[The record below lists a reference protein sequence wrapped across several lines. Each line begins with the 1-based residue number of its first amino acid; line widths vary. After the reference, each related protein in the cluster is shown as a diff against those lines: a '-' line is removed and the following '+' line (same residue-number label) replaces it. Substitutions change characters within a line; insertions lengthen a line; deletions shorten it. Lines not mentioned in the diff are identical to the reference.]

1 MRYKSHLNM
10 PQREKTVTEYQAE
23 IIQLQKAADLPG
35 VDAAERKIYLDT
47 IRRIESKI
55 AAITARLHTTPPP
68 ATPANQAA
76 LDNGPIPIRVI
87 KPAPKLERAVPVSP
101 EPDNIPIISAIITA
115 TTPSV
120 TIIWGPDDSDTV
132 TEGEARSRF
141 TTALRDLADSRLV
154 KIGRIDAIPSYIT
167 FHRAVAYYRALIEF
181 WGEPPTAQQL
191 AIAPL
196 KGVRGFVFEKITQAA
211 AEAIQQIEK

>member
-35 VDAAERKIYLDT
+35 VDAAERKIYFDT

-55 AAITARLHTTPPP
+55 ATITARLNTTPAPP
-68 ATPANQAA
+68 ANPVVSHN
-76 LDNGPIPIRVI
+76 DPIPIRVI
-87 KPAPKLERAVPVSP
+87 KPAPKPLRAIPVATD
-101 EPDNIPIISAIITA
+101 PDNIPVISATITA
-115 TTPSV
+115 ATPSV

-154 KIGRIDAIPSYIT
+154 KIGRIDAISSYIT

>member
-10 PQREKTVTEYQAE
+10 PQREKTVAEYQTE
-23 IIQLQKAADLPG
+23 IAQLQKAAELPG

-55 AAITARLHTTPPP
+55 AAVRARSNTTPPP
-68 ATPANQAA
+68 APPANPAA
-76 LDNGPIPIRVI
+76 HANDPIPIRVI
-87 KPAPKLERAVPVSP
+87 KPVPQNLRAIPVAT
-101 EPDNIPIISAIITA
+101 EPDNIPVISATITA

-120 TIIWGPDDSDTV
+120 TIIWGPDHSDTM

-141 TTALRDLADSRLV
+141 TTALRDLVESRLV
-154 KIGRIDAIPSYIT
+154 KIGRIEAIQSYIT

-196 KGVRGFVFEKITQAA
+196 KGMRGFVFEKITQAA

>member
-10 PQREKTVTEYQAE
+10 PQREKTVAEYQTE
-23 IIQLQKAADLPG
+23 IAQLQKAAELPG

-55 AAITARLHTTPPP
+55 AAVRARYNTTPPP
-68 ATPANQAA
+68 APPANPAA
-76 LDNGPIPIRVI
+76 HANAPIPIRVI
-87 KPAPKLERAVPVSP
+87 KPAPKNLRAIPVAT
-101 EPDNIPIISAIITA
+101 EPDNIPVISATITA

-120 TIIWGPDDSDTV
+120 TIIWGPDHSDTM

-141 TTALRDLADSRLV
+141 TTALRDLVESRLV
-154 KIGRIDAIPSYIT
+154 KIGRIEAIQSYIT

-196 KGVRGFVFEKITQAA
+196 KGMRGFVFEKITQAA